1 MIILYNILF
10 SISIVLAL
18 PFIFVKVLTS
28 EKRQKTVIR
37 RLRPEACIR
46 ASGARPVW
54 IHALS
59 VGEVLASSSLI
70 KQIKKICARRPV
82 VLSVSTLTGHEV
94 AKRLLKSDV
103 DAIFF
108 FPYDL
113 VWSVRK
119 TTGSVDPGIFILVES
134 DIWPNFTYEMKR
146 RQIPFILVNG
156 RVSPRSFS
164 GYMRLS
170 FFMKRV
176 FFNIS
181 SICAQTEMDAR
192 RFVALGAAPDRVH
205 VTGNIK
211 FDQPLISVSEEE
223 VGELRASVRISPTAR
238 VFVAGSTHEGE
249 EAILLRC
256 FEALKRDYPDL
267 VLVVVPRDP
276 RRAGS
281 VQGMFKQ
288 AGLFAPLRTELGKM
302 DAGFVPEAIIV
313 DTIGELRR
321 LYAIAHVVFVGK
333 SLINLGGQ
341 NPLEPAALKKPIV
354 FGPHMFN
361 FGLIAERLVR
371 QGGALQ
377 VANEEELL
385 RAVKNLLADPKRSN
399 AMGKKAYNV
408 FHMNRG
414 ALEKTLAVIEGFL

>member
-18 PFIFVKVLTS
+18 PLIFVMVLTS
-28 EKRQKTVIR
+28 EKRQKTVVQ

-70 KQIKKICARRPV
+70 KQIKKTYAQRPV

-94 AKRLLKSDV
+94 AKQRLKGDV

-113 VWSVRK
+113 LWSVRK
-119 TTGSVDPGIFILVES
+119 TIGSVNPGIFILVES
-134 DIWPNFTYEMKR
+134 DIWPNFTYEVKR
-146 RQIPFILVNG
+146 KHIPFILVNG

-192 RFVALGAAPDRVH
+192 RFVALGAAPDKVLL
-205 VTGNIK
+205 TGNIK

-223 VGELRASVRISPTAR
+223 VRALRASMRIGRTAR

-249 EAILLRC
+249 ESILLRC
-256 FEALKRDYPDL
+256 LEALKRNAPDL

-276 RRAGS
+276 GRAGR

-288 AGLFAPLRTELGKM
+288 AGFIASLRTELGKM
-302 DAGFVPEAIIV
+302 DVGFAPEAIIV

-354 FGPHMFN
+354 FGPYMFN
-361 FGLIAERLVR
+361 FAVIAERLV
-371 QGGALQ
+371 QEGGALQ
-377 VANEEELL
+377 VANEDELL
-385 RAVKNLLADPKRSN
+385 REVGNLLADPERLN
-399 AMGKKAYNV
+399 TMGNKAYEV
-408 FHMNRG
+408 FRMNRG
-414 ALEKTLAVIEGFL
+414 AVEETLAVIKGFL

>member
-28 EKRQKTVIR
+28 EKTQKTVIR

-59 VGEVLASSSLI
+59 VGEVLASCSLI
-70 KQIKKICARRPV
+70 KQIKKTYAQRPV

-94 AKRLLKSDV
+94 AKQLLRSDV

-108 FPYDL
+108 SPYDL
-113 VWSVRK
+113 IWSVRK
-119 TTGSVDPGIFILVES
+119 TIGSVNPGIFILVES
-134 DIWPNFTYEMKR
+134 DIWPNFIYEIKR
-146 RQIPFILVNG
+146 RHIPFILVNG

-170 FFMKRV
+170 FFMKCV

-192 RFVALGAAPDRVH
+192 RFVALGAAPDKVH

-223 VGELRASVRISPTAR
+223 ARELRASMRIGRTAR

-249 EAILLRC
+249 ESILLRC
-256 FEALKRDYPDL
+256 FEALKRNDPDL

-276 RRAGS
+276 RRARR

-288 AGLFAPLRTELGKM
+288 AEFLAPLKTELGKM
-302 DAGFVPEAIIV
+302 DVGFVPEAIIV

-361 FGLIAERLVR
+361 FALIAERLV
-371 QGGALQ
+371 QEGGALQ

-385 RAVKNLLADPKRSN
+385 REVGNLLADPGRLN
-399 AMGKKAYNV
+399 TMGNKAYDV
-408 FHMNRG
+408 FRMNRG
-414 ALEKTLAVIEGFL
+414 AVEKTLAVIKGFL